1 VFPILQR
8 PTPLLDALRGRPIF
22 QQPLFRRLNSQ
33 GLYAELPP
41 GVSLEEAVEIT
52 ASLPWARGWAEGV
65 AKMAGYVP
73 GTKEYEEQ
81 VKRLS
86 KFVAARLVGG

>member
-1 VFPILQR
+1 
-8 PTPLLDALRGRPIF
+8 
-22 QQPLFRRLNSQ
+22 
-33 GLYAELPP
+33 
-41 GVSLEEAVEIT
+41 
-52 ASLPWARGWAEGV
+52 
-65 AKMAGYVP
+65 MAGYVP